1 MNIAYWRLQILGCLL
16 VVGIVMPLT
25 VLAEPVTV
33 GGACVTGRGDCS
45 LGVCSVAYTC
55 FCTGV
60 GTTAGVC
67 ALRVAVGGA
76 CSPTLLCQNGLTCTE
91 SLCVASAAPPSCP
104 CTCAIQTSGGQ
115 VSVAVT
121 VMGVGT
127 ATGPASPEDAQTSC
141 QALCQT
147 QSANKSGTSFTATL
161 GACPASLFDA
171 GAAASDIPAGG
182 GDAGGG
188 SGSVTL
194 YNPLGADV
202 GVAEFVGRGIK
213 AVIGIIGAFALLMF
227 IYGGVMWMTAGD
239 SKRVDSAKE
248 ILKNSTIGLLLIF
261 FSYSIVTLVF
271 SLLGGTV

>member
-1 MNIAYWRLQILGCLL
+1 MYIAYWRLQILGCLL

-25 VLAEPVTV
+25 VLAV
-33 GGACVTGRGDCS
+33 
-45 LGVCSVAYTC
+45 
-55 FCTGV
+55 GV
-60 GTTAGVC
+60 GVTCST
-67 ALRVAVGGA
+67 VAPIVA
-76 CSPTLLCQNGLTCTE
+76 CDAGLTCTGTP
-91 SLCVASAAPPSCP
+91 SKCVAPPSCP
-104 CTCAIQTSGGQ
+104 CSCTIQAPSGRTT
-115 VSVAVT
+115 VSLT
-121 VMGVGT
+121 VSNVGT
-127 ATGPASPEDAQTSC
+127 ATGPQNVEEARTKC
-141 QALCQT
+141 QQQCTERAT
-147 QSANKSGTSFTATL
+147 TVSGTGTPTL
-161 GACPASLFDA
+161 GTCPASLFGSA
-171 GAAASDIPAGG
+171 PTTPTPATGG
-182 GDAGGG
+182 ETAGGG